1 MLSSLSIRNIVLID
15 RLDLSLNPG
24 LCIFSGETGAGK
36 SIILD
41 ALGLAL
47 GRRADSGL
55 VRQGCEQGSVTA
67 TFAVPGGHP
76 VEVMLAE
83 KGLDPE
89 AGEILLRRV
98 LESDGRSKAFINDNP
113 VSVRLLFRVA
123 NLLIEVHGQYD
134 ERGLLNASGHRDL
147 LDAFGGHARS
157 CERVAKANAKLKL
170 ARQEIEDCRA
180 ELAVAKADEDYY
192 RHCLEELRALDPKN
206 GEEQKLAERRAL
218 MMRGEKIS
226 ALIDEVLQSLTAEG
240 GVDARLRAALR
251 KLERIDIGPVEPLR
265 PVNEALARACHEI
278 EDGLSLLEAVR
289 KGIDDDANRLEEVE
303 ERLFALRAQ
312 ARKHRCVVNDLP
324 LLSEQLEEKLSRLD
338 RGEARLA
345 ELMDRFQRLERKFSE
360 AAKSLSRD
368 RKRAATALD
377 NATNR
382 ELKPLKLERARFRT
396 KIVPRPHPEWGPNG
410 AESVT
415 FEVSTNLGDDFGQ
428 LAKIASG
435 GELARFVLALKV
447 VLAGAGP
454 TQTLIF
460 DEVDS
465 AVGGATASAVGD
477 RLARLAANGQ
487 VIVVTHSPQVA
498 ALAEHH
504 WLVSKEEVGADGD
517 RTTVATVTLLDQQGR
532 REELARMLAGVSITH
547 EARAA
552 AERLL
557 EPAVGRPAP

>member
-15 RLDLSLNPG
+15 RLNLSLEPG
-24 LCIFSGETGAGK
+24 LCIFSGETGTGK

-55 VRQGCEQGSVTA
+55 VRKGCEKGSVTA
-67 TFAVPGGHP
+67 TFTVPGGHP
-76 VEVMLAE
+76 VEAMLAE
-83 KGLDPE
+83 KGLSPE
-89 AGEILLRRV
+89 AGELLLRRV
-98 LESDGRSKAFINDNP
+98 LGSDGRSKAFINDNP

-123 NLLIEVHGQYD
+123 TQLIEVHGQND
-134 ERGLLNASGHRDL
+134 EMGLLHASGHRDI

-157 CERVAKANAKLKL
+157 CERVAKTNAELML
-170 ARQEIEDCRA
+170 ARQEIEDCRT
-180 ELAVAKADEDYY
+180 ELTVAKADEDYY
-192 RHCLEELRALDPKN
+192 RHCLEELGMLDPQS
-206 GEEQKLAERRAL
+206 GEEQSLAERRAL
-218 MMRGEKIS
+218 MMQAEKIS
-226 ALIDEVLQSLTAEG
+226 ASIDEVLQTLTAEG
-240 GVDARLRAALR
+240 GVDAKLRAALR
-251 KLERIDIGPVEPLR
+251 KLERIDNRPVAPLK
-265 PVNEALARACHEI
+265 PVNEALARASHEL
-278 EDGLSLLEAVR
+278 EDGLSVLAAIR
-289 KGIDDDANRLEEVE
+289 KGMDDDANRLEEVE

-312 ARKHRCVVNDLP
+312 ARKHRCAVDDLP

-345 ELMDRFQRLERKFSE
+345 ELVDRFDRLERKFSE
-360 AAKSLSRD
+360 ATKSLSKD
-368 RKRAATALD
+368 RKRAAAALD

-382 ELKPLKLERARFRT
+382 ELRPLKLERARFRT
-396 KIVPRPHPEWGPNG
+396 KIVPRPPPAWGGNG

-454 TQTLIF
+454 KQTLIF
-460 DEVDS
+460 DEVDR
-465 AVGGATASAVGD
+465 AVGGATASAVGA
-477 RLARLAANGQ
+477 RLARIATSGQ

-504 WLVSKEEVGADGD
+504 WLVSKEEADTDGD
-517 RTTVATVTLLDQQGR
+517 RMTVATVTLLDKRGR
-532 REELARMLAGVSITH
+532 REELARMLAGLSITD

-557 EPAVGRPAP
+557 EPAAERPAL